1 MTGLII
7 TFAQQKGGAGKT
19 TVAAHVAVAC
29 ALAGRSVALLDTDP
43 QGSLG
48 QWFERREA
56 TVGADGVTL
65 LFRTASGWGARREAR
80 ALARDHD
87 VVVLDTPPKSDLEL
101 RPSLEAA
108 NLVAIPVQ
116 PAPIDL
122 WATEPTLAMVDKVGT
137 RAILILNRVIRGT
150 LLGAEIAQEIAAMG
164 HPVAATEL
172 GSRVAYAA
180 SMGDG
185 RTVMETQPTSH
196 AAAEMYNLAKEVL
209 AHAGRTAERKDSVVV
224 QVPTRELV
232 PAIAAAGGRRR

>member
-19 TVAAHVAVAC
+19 TVAAHVAIAC
-29 ALAGRSVALLDTDP
+29 ALGGRSVALLDTDP

-56 TVGADGVTL
+56 SLGAAHADL

-122 WATEPTLAMVDKVGT
+122 WATEPTLAMVDNVGT

-150 LLGAEIAQEIAAMG
+150 LLGTEIAREIAAMG
-164 HPVAATEL
+164 HPVATTEL
-172 GSRVAYAA
+172 GSRVAFAA
-180 SMGDG
+180 SMGEG
-185 RTVMETQPTSH
+185 KTVMETQPSSF
-196 AAAEMYNLAKEVL
+196 AAAEIRELTVEVL
-209 AHAGRTAERKDSVVV
+209 VQAARGAQRKEAPPSAPRVREVV
-224 QVPTRELV
+224 
-232 PAIAAAGGRRR
+232 AAAGGRR